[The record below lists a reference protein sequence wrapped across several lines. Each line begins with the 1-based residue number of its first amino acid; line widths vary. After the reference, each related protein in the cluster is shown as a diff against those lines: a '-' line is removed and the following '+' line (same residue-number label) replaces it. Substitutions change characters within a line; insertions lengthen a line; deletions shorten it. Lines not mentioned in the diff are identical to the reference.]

1 MENTASELPFLD
13 FETVDV
19 PDDDSCASDLSD
31 FDVMEAGYYTHTTF
45 MLLQR
50 INNACYWIHSST
62 TAKEEVLHAWQV
74 HKPGGD

>member
-50 INNACYWIHSST
+50 INNACY
-62 TAKEEVLHAWQV
+62 
-74 HKPGGD
+74 